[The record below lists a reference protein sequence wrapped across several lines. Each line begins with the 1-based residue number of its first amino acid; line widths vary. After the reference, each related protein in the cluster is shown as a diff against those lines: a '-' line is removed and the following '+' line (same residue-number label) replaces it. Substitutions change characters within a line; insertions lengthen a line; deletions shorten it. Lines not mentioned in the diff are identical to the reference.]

1 MARDTPKPH
10 RVSRMSSS
18 TTPGPGTHPVVRH
31 ARWIA
36 LVIGIA
42 AVVGTVALVVL
53 EDRWDARNQPQ
64 PTPDRAFVNGSI
76 GTELAPLVVFEV
88 LPELFPEEFH
98 PIDTYLKSHQV
109 FTESAG
115 DWVDQYGFVRKSL
128 APEPRDGT
136 DLPVGFVLSYHRPG
150 SGAGSPVPFVGLSC
164 AACHSGEVRLD
175 PGRPGKAFHG
185 IGNPAMN
192 LLAFSEA
199 VRGLLLRRADPKD
212 PRSDYLLT
220 VAAVKEAQARRG
232 RSLDGW
238 EVAMTGLW
246 LRGARAETG
255 EYQRVIDEPYRP
267 HELMDPRFMMAGP
280 NRTQPFRSLVRIHSD
295 RPGWSLTGHQMDQ
308 GFSKVPAVYHQDHR
322 FHGEWAQF
330 DGTVRDLVARSA
342 LAASTA
348 GGNVHNLSR
357 PDIAS
362 HIQGAAEYTRDLA
375 PPAWKDVFPDHPLAD
390 RSTLER
396 GRTAYHEHC
405 YHCHGGPDGKGG
417 WAWDANDPKNRFG
430 TVVPLDRLGTDQERI
445 KFRHAEAV
453 ARRVSDRFG
462 ADFRKKHPLATFKW
476 DEDPNKTDI
485 RTTNGYYAGPIAGSF
500 LRAPYLHNASVLT
513 LAELIGRKPRRD
525 KFYRGRNAYDPD
537 GVGLVSPDVPNGVD
551 RFNPKPHDR
560 HYYFLFDTA
569 ERGNSH
575 KGHEYPAW
583 GNFHGARKLTAEQEQ
598 ELSDL
603 LAYLKTL

>member
-1 MARDTPKPH
+1 
-10 RVSRMSSS
+10 MSSP
-18 TTPGPGTHPVVRH
+18 TPPAGTHPVVRH
-31 ARWIA
+31 ARWVA

-42 AVVGTVALVVL
+42 AVVGTVALVAL

-64 PTPDRAFVNGSI
+64 PTPAAAFVNGSI
-76 GTELAPLVVFEV
+76 GTELAPLVAFEV

-98 PIDTYLKSHQV
+98 PIDTYLKKHEV
-109 FTESAG
+109 TDKPAG

-128 APEPRDGT
+128 APEPRDQT
-136 DLPVGFVLSYHRPG
+136 DLPIGFVLSYHRPG

-175 PGRPGKAFHG
+175 PDRPGTALYG

-199 VRGLLLRRADPKD
+199 VRGLLLRRTDPKD
-212 PRSDYLLT
+212 PTSDYKLT
-220 VAAVKEAQARRG
+220 VAMIREAQARRG
-232 RSLDGW
+232 RALDPW
-238 EVAMTGLW
+238 EVALTALW
-246 LRGARAETG
+246 LRGARAESG
-255 EYQRVIDEPYRP
+255 EYQRVIDEPYAP
-267 HELMDPRFMMAGP
+267 HELMDPRFIMAGP
-280 NRTQPFRSLVRIHSD
+280 TRTQPFRSLVRIHYD

-308 GFSKVPAVYHQDHR
+308 GFSKVPAVYHQDPR
-322 FHGEWAQF
+322 FHGDWAQF
-330 DGTVRDLVARSA
+330 DGTVRHLVARST

-357 PDIAS
+357 PDIAA
-362 HIQGAAEYTRDLA
+362 HIEGAAEYTRELA
-375 PPAWKDVFPDHPLAD
+375 PPAWDQVFPGHRLGDAD
-390 RSTLER
+390 RAAAER
-396 GRTAYHEHC
+396 GRTAYRDHC
-405 YHCHGGPDGKGG
+405 YRCHGGPDGKGG
-417 WAWDANDPKNRFG
+417 WAWDATDPKNRFG
-430 TVVPLDRLGTDQERI
+430 TVIDLKDIRTDPERI
-445 KFRHAEAV
+445 KFRHAEDV
-453 ARRVSDRFG
+453 ARRVSRKFG
-462 ADFRKKHPLATFKW
+462 EDFRKKHPLGTFRW
-476 DEDPNKTDI
+476 DPDPDKTDI

-513 LAELIGRKPRRD
+513 LAELIGLKPRRD
-525 KFYRGRNAYDPD
+525 RFYRGRNAYDPR
-537 GVGLVSPDVPNGVD
+537 GVGLASPEVPAGVD

-575 KGHEYPAW
+575 RGHEYPDW
-583 GNFHGARKLTAEQEQ
+583 GNFHGGGKLSAVQEK